1 MKIEQKRP
9 DQPPFVPVTITLESR
24 EEAGIL
30 AALIGPTSS
39 RGRVL
44 TYQQKAVTDPDQFPP
59 MVEGALFAASKGFS
73 ALYARLN
80 AALNNK

>member
-30 AALIGPTSS
+30 AALIGPTSR
-39 RGRVL
+39 RGRVR
-44 TYQQKAVTDPDQFPP
+44 TYQQQAVTSPEQFPT
-59 MVEGALFAASKGFS
+59 MAEEALFGASHAFS
-73 ALYARLN
+73 TLYERLS
-80 AALNNK
+80 AALDDK

>member
-24 EEAGIL
+24 EEVGIL

-73 ALYARLN
+73 ALYERLN
-80 AALNNK
+80 AALNNT